1 VGGETRHWWL
11 VAGGGGREG
20 LVFLKGEVGALTR
33 VCVASEH
40 GSATMGGGA
49 GEVERRRDD
58 GSARA
63 HRFVCEAAG
72 GAEVE
77 NNDDVEA
84 QVKEQVGQWI
94 EEAWLKS
101 AAVR

>member
-1 VGGETRHWWL
+1 MGGETRHWWR
-11 VAGGGGREG
+11 VGREG

-84 QVKEQVGQWI
+84 QVKEQVGH
-94 EEAWLKS
+94 S
-101 AAVR
+101 ARWRGAGQGS